1 MSSINCFKIF
11 MGEYEK
17 DDGYIE
23 EGYYTPL
30 PSENNRSKRNFI
42 NLAPSSSGEWDS
54 NDVRYI
60 YGYRYTADTT
70 EKQRQSF
77 RKYLECSQVLTK
89 SRESV
94 RIFID
99 NGVLNLLL
107 FNKFGAL
114 VDVVEEGTNP
124 LVEEIRAILFNYTDN
139 NSFPFISLEVVEECS
154 EVTVPETERQKYIRS
169 LLQGVNVLTFTDFG
183 IDEARAA
190 EVLRTLQAI
199 HPDNTLTVFVLV
211 KE

>member
-1 MSSINCFKIF
+1 M
-11 MGEYEK
+11 
-17 DDGYIE
+17 
-23 EGYYTPL
+23 
-30 PSENNRSKRNFI
+30 
-42 NLAPSSSGEWDS
+42 
-54 NDVRYI
+54 
-60 YGYRYTADTT
+60 
-70 EKQRQSF
+70 
-77 RKYLECSQVLTK
+77 ECSQVLTK